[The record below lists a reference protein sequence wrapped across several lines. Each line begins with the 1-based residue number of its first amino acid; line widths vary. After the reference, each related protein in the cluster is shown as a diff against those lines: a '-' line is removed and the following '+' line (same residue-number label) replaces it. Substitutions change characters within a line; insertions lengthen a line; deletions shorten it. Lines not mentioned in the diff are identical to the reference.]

1 MIQEAGGR
9 VNKEGCGEEGE
20 GEEGGGEGEE
30 GEGEG
35 EEGEGEG
42 EGGRER
48 RGSSS
53 RGSGSRDNA
62 CDVQWNLV
70 ESDDDIMTCPT
81 AAFTENTGPQTPLTE
96 ASQPVDFFRH
106 FFDDDIL
113 ALLVDETNM

>member
-1 MIQEAGGR
+1 MRGGGGR
-9 VNKEGCGEEGE
+9 GRGRG
-20 GEEGGGEGEE
+20 GRGRGGG
-30 GEGEG
+30 
-35 EEGEGEG
+35 
-42 EGGRER
+42 GRGR
-48 RGSSS
+48 GQGRGSSS

-62 CDVQWNLV
+62 CDVQWNLL

-81 AAFTENTGPQTPLTE
+81 AALTENTGPQTPLTE

>member
-1 MIQEAGGR
+1 MLQEAGGR
-9 VNKEGCGEEGE
+9 VNKEGAGKG
-20 GEEGGGEGEE
+20 
-30 GEGEG
+30 
-35 EEGEGEG
+35 
-42 EGGRER
+42 R
-48 RGSSS
+48 RGKGKGRGQGRGITS

-70 ESDDDIMTCPT
+70 ESDDDLVTCPT